1 MSENLKQKK
10 TDSLVVSDVD
20 EGSVAFRKGV
30 RPGFLLKAING
41 KPILDILDY
50 QFHSSSR
57 NPLFTFE
64 TPDGDMTFRIRKDE
78 EDDAGIYFEDDLA
91 DKIHTCVNKCVFCF
105 IHQMPKQMRRSL
117 YLMDDDFRLSFMH
130 GAYITL
136 TNLSEDEFERIIE
149 QRLSPLYVSV
159 HATDPDLRGLL
170 LGKKNPE
177 PILPHLRRLA
187 ENRISVHAQVVL
199 CPDWN
204 DGENLARTLEELAGE
219 HPSQTG
225 LRAGVESVAVVP
237 VGLTQF
243 RERLVHLN
251 SPDYEYASAMIR
263 TNRKRQQMYLKRLG
277 TRFVWLSDEWY
288 FKAQK
293 PFPGISHYEQ
303 FPQLE
308 DGVGTVRLFLH
319 EARKADR
326 FLPDSVSVP
335 ISATLVT
342 GELASQVVSDFVE
355 RLNRIDGVDLNVCVV
370 KNRFFGG
377 GINIAGLMTAQDI
390 RESLEVFDRKET
402 VCIPS
407 ICLRDRTLFLDDVT
421 VSELTSQSGGN
432 LRVVGI
438 KPREFLSDMGIIA

>member
-10 TDSLVVSDVD
+10 TDSLVISDVD
-20 EGSVAFRKGV
+20 KGSVAFRKGV

-41 KPILDILDY
+41 RPILDILDY

-64 TPDGDMTFRIRKDE
+64 TPDGEMTIRIRKDE
-78 EDDAGIYFEDDLA
+78 EDDAGIHFEDDLA
-91 DKIHTCVNKCVFCF
+91 YKIHTCVNKCVFCF

-159 HATDPDLRGLL
+159 HATDPDLRGML
-170 LGKKNPE
+170 LGKKNSE

-199 CPDWN
+199 CPGWN
-204 DGENLARTLEELAGE
+204 DGENLARTLEDLAGE

-243 RERLVHLN
+243 RERLVYLN
-251 SPDYEYASAMIR
+251 SPDNEYASAMIR
-263 TNRKRQQMYLKRLG
+263 TNRKRQQLYLKRLG

-326 FLPDSVSVP
+326 SLPDSVLVP

-342 GELASQVVSDFVE
+342 GELASQVVSDFAE

-390 RESLEVFDRKET
+390 RESLAVFDTRET
-402 VCIPS
+402 ICIPS
-407 ICLRDRTLFLDDVT
+407 ICLRDRNLFLDDIT
-421 VSELTSQSGGN
+421 VSELASQTGGN

-438 KPREFLSDMGIIA
+438 KPREFLCDMGIIP

>member
-1 MSENLKQKK
+1 MSEILKQKK
-10 TDSLVVSDVD
+10 TASLVVSYVE
-20 EGSVAFRKGV
+20 EGSPASRK
-30 RPGFLLKAING
+30 RILPGFLLKSINDR
-41 KPILDILDY
+41 PILDILDY
-50 QFHSSSR
+50 QFHSSVR

-64 TPDGDMTFRIRKDE
+64 TPDGEVTFRLRKDE
-78 EDDAGIYFEDDLA
+78 EDDAGIQFEDDLA

-105 IHQMPKQMRRSL
+105 IHQMPKRMRHSL

-130 GAYITL
+130 GTYITL
-136 TNLSEDEFERIIE
+136 TNLSEQEFERIIE

-170 LGKKNPE
+170 LGKNHPE

-199 CPDWN
+199 CPGLN
-204 DGENLARTLEELAGE
+204 DGADLARTLEELAME
-219 HPSQTG
+219 HPYQTG
-225 LRAGVESVAVVP
+225 LRSGVESVAVVP

-243 RERLVHLN
+243 RERLVHLT
-251 SPDYEYASAMIR
+251 SPDRDYASDMIK
-263 TNRKRQQMYLKRLG
+263 TTRKRQRMYLSRLG

-288 FKAQK
+288 FKAEK

-319 EARKADR
+319 EARKAER
-326 FLPDSVSVP
+326 LLPQSVSTP

-342 GELASQVVSDFVE
+342 GELASQVIKDFAE

-377 GINIAGLMTAQDI
+377 GIDIAGLMTAQDI
-390 RESLEVFDRKET
+390 RESLAAFVVKDT

-407 ICLRDRTLFLDDVT
+407 ICLRDRSIFLDEVT
-421 VSELTSQSGGN
+421 VDELSSDLN
-432 LRVVGI
+432 ASLRVVSIRPG
-438 KPREFLSDMGIIA
+438 EFLREMGIIV